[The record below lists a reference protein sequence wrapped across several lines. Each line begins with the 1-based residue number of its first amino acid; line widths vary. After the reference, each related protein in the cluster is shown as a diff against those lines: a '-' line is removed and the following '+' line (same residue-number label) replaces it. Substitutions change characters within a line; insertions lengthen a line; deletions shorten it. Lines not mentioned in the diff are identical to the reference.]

1 MEENE
6 WTPAYPTTTKPLPTM
21 DTPLNFYLRCETHR
35 VQIDSMTSLN
45 MHASLHNLQKRMRCD
60 WMCGHCLHTFHSC
73 TQMRR
78 HLSLFSV
85 RMGYAK
91 TAEFATSQMVH
102 KPYFRRKSHVFPPTT
117 LQILASNASTSASV
131 PRYNALSSCHP
142 HDIAQLA
149 TEAAELKQTLG
160 SQTSVHFSPISPI
173 HIMDSHST
181 ELSSLPISSQPLLLS
196 KDSSSHPSKQ
206 ESCLHPVVDAAP
218 TTCTYEQTSKTLSH
232 LQDTRV
238 NLSHTLNFQCALLL
252 KHAPTALSSL
262 EQSMLQQLL
271 SHNILPMPFV
281 SMYSANTTEVA
292 QRISDFNMGSS
303 HFKNN

>member
-6 WTPAYPTTTKPLPTM
+6 WTPAYFTTAKPLPTM
-21 DTPLNFYLRCETHR
+21 DTPLNFYLRCQTHR
-35 VQIDSMTSLN
+35 VQIDSMASLN
-45 MHASLHNLQKRMRCD
+45 MHASLHNVQKRMRCD
-60 WMCGHCLHTFHSC
+60 WICGHCLHTFHSC

-85 RMGYAK
+85 RLGYAK

-117 LQILASNASTSASV
+117 LQNLASNASTSASV
-131 PRYNALSSCHP
+131 PRYNALSSCHS

-149 TEAAELKQTLG
+149 TEAADLKQTLV
-160 SQTSVHFSPISPI
+160 SQTSIHFSPISPI
-173 HIMDSHST
+173 HIMDSTSI
-181 ELSSLPISSQPLLLS
+181 ELSSLLISSQPSLLF
-196 KDSSSHPSKQ
+196 KDSSPHLSMEDS
-206 ESCLHPVVDAAP
+206 SLHSVIDATP
-218 TTCTYEQTSKTLSH
+218 TTCTSVQTSETLSH
-232 LQDTRV
+232 LQSTRV

-252 KHAPTALSSL
+252 KHAPTPLSSL
-262 EQSMLQQLL
+262 EQSMLQRLL

-303 HFKNN
+303 HFQK

>member
-6 WTPAYPTTTKPLPTM
+6 WSPAYSTTVKPLPTM
-21 DTPLNFYLRCETHR
+21 DTPLNFYLRYETHR
-35 VQIDSMTSLN
+35 VQIDSMSSLN

-60 WMCGHCLHTFHSC
+60 WICGHCLNTFHSC

-142 HDIAQLA
+142 YDIAQLA
-149 TEAAELKQTLG
+149 TEAAELKKTLG
-160 SQTSVHFSPISPI
+160 SQTSIHLSPISPI
-173 HIMDSHST
+173 PIMDSASL
-181 ELSSLPISSQPLLLS
+181 ESPFLPISSQSSLLS
-196 KDSSSHPSKQ
+196 KDSSLQVCMKESSSHS
-206 ESCLHPVVDAAP
+206 VVDATP
-218 TTCTYEQTSKTLSH
+218 TTCTRIQTFETLSH

-262 EQSMLQQLL
+262 EQSMLQRLL
-271 SHNILPMPFV
+271 SHNILPIPFV

-303 HFKNN
+303 HFQK